1 MKSALALLGAE
12 ILAAMTGGLFLLYSG
27 IPEVGATVPHWPLIR
42 WALETAMES
51 GVKRRARDVEPVA
64 FLGEDARIRAGAVA
78 YDAMCAPCHGAP
90 GRQPEAVGKGLL
102 PEPPDLAE
110 AARAWSPEEIF
121 WITKNGVRMTGM
133 PAFGPTH
140 TDAELWELVALVKRL
155 AELSPA
161 DYRAL
166 TASAAGRSSQ
176 HGH

>member
-1 MKSALALLGAE
+1 MKAAVVLLVAGL
-12 ILAAMTGGLFLLYSG
+12 LAAILGGLALLYSG
-27 IPEVGATVPHWPLIR
+27 ILEVAATVPHSPLTR

-51 GVKRRARDVEPVA
+51 GVRRRARGVEPA
-64 FLGEDARIRAGAVA
+64 PFLAEEARVRAGAVA

-110 AARAWSPEEIF
+110 VAAAWSPGEIF
-121 WITKNGVRMTGM
+121 WITKHGVRMTGM

-140 TDAELWELVALVKRL
+140 TDAELWEVVALVERL

-161 DYRAL
+161 DYRVL
-166 TASAAGRSSQ
+166 TASPAGRHS
-176 HGH
+176 HPGR